1 MANSTDVFKRGFE
14 SAIKGTTNVDSEVFR
29 EIDKVV
35 RNLKEDDL
43 EGGLSDGKSLKDL
56 AKKHK
61 VDIEELKKQLEMG
74 IDVEKKEHIKKKKSA
89 EEIAMD
95 HLFEDPK
102 YYTKLKKME
111 TSESKVNKLS
121 KDSHEMVSGVVN
133 IINQIKDVKN
143 KKQIAQNML
152 KQFKREKIEIDSKE
166 FLKMCKLSNGEKKE
180 TKEATGT
187 GSSGAYSAPLFSGE
201 EPKKVEAKEA
211 TGSGSV
217 GAYETPAVWAKSTK
231 SKDWRGKSKTQIPGG
246 AFVTVKKKCKS
257 FPYCN
262 QGDIKSLKIYERREV
277 KNAIENVARKLN
289 ISETVIKAIIQHELE
304 KNGNH

>member
-43 EGGLSDGKSLKDL
+43 EGGLSDGKNLKDL

-74 IDVEKKEHIKKKKSA
+74 IDVEKKEHIKNKKSA
-89 EEIAMD
+89 KEIAMD

-102 YYTKLKKME
+102 YYTNLKKME
-111 TSESKVNKLS
+111 L
-121 KDSHEMVSGVVN
+121 G
-133 IINQIKDVKN
+133 
-143 KKQIAQNML
+143 
-152 KQFKREKIEIDSKE
+152 
-166 FLKMCKLSNGEKKE
+166 KKE
-180 TKEATGT
+180 NKEATGS

-201 EPKKVEAKEA
+201 EPKKVEATEA
-211 TGSGSV
+211 TSSGSV